1 MAEPPLAANE
11 EPGADGVPAANEL
24 PAAVPD
30 PQSHKRVPYV
40 WILPA
45 LVVLAGAFVAIQQKI
60 AQGTSIEIGFR
71 TADDLEPNKT
81 KIRYKAV
88 EIGEVTAIH
97 VAKDRKQVI
106 VTAKIHR
113 DAGDYLVADT
123 RFWVVRPR
131 VTGGNVTGLGTLVSG
146 AYIDVDVGHSS
157 VKRRTYTGLEAP
169 VVTSGLPGRQIILH
183 AEDIGSLTIGSTVFY
198 RHIPAGE
205 VVAYDLD
212 PGGASVTI
220 KVFIN
225 SPYDAYVTAATRFWQ
240 ASGVDMSISSDGVR
254 LHAESLASILEGG
267 VAFQQ
272 AAGSTSTAPVAEDT
286 SFRLFPDRDRAM
298 QEPNASVQTFVMY
311 FKGSLRGLSVGA
323 AVDLRGIT
331 IGEVKKLSVQYER
344 SAGVLRFPVEVDIFP
359 QRILGEPRAHD
370 HARGA
375 EDADDDGS
383 DAANRRLVDSLV
395 AHGMRAEIKSGNL
408 LTGQKYVALDMYS
421 GLASEHVNW
430 NEQPAVF
437 PTTSGVLDEIQD
449 SVGSIAKKLDK
460 VPFDQISARLISTMA
475 SLDQTLK
482 SSDKLLRQVN
492 DSIAPQVDATLKEAQ
507 EAMQNAKSALA
518 PDAPL
523 QTDLSATLL
532 QLSRAAKS
540 VSALVDYL
548 ERHPEALI
556 RGKPGD
562 EP

>member
-1 MAEPPLAANE
+1 M
-11 EPGADGVPAANEL
+11 
-24 PAAVPD
+24 
-30 PQSHKRVPYV
+30 
-40 WILPA
+40 
-45 LVVLAGAFVAIQQKI
+45 
-60 AQGTSIEIGFR
+60 
-71 TADDLEPNKT
+71 
-81 KIRYKAV
+81 
-88 EIGEVTAIH
+88 
-97 VAKDRKQVI
+97 
-106 VTAKIHR
+106 
-113 DAGDYLVADT
+113 
-123 RFWVVRPR
+123 
-131 VTGGNVTGLGTLVSG
+131 
-146 AYIDVDVGHSS
+146 
-157 VKRRTYTGLEAP
+157 
-169 VVTSGLPGRQIILH
+169 VTSGLPGRQIILH

-225 SPYDAYVTAATRFWQ
+225 SPYDAYVTAATRIWQ

-254 LHAESLASILEGG
+254 LHTESLASILEGG

-272 AAGSTSTAPVAEDT
+272 VGGSSSTAPVAEDT
-286 SFRLFPDRDRAM
+286 SFRLFPDRDHAM

-323 AVDLRGIT
+323 PVDLRGIT

-370 HARGA
+370 HAHGA
-375 EDADDDGS
+375 EDASDDGS

-408 LTGQKYVALDMYS
+408 LTGQKYVALDMSS

-430 NEQPAVF
+430 NERPAVF

>member
-1 MAEPPLAANE
+1 MAEPPLPPDE
-11 EPGADGVPAANEL
+11 RPAADEL

-30 PQSHKRVPYV
+30 PRSHRRVPYV
-40 WILPA
+40 WMLPA
-45 LVVLAGAFVAIQQKI
+45 LVVLTGAFVAIQQKI
-60 AQGTSIEIGFR
+60 AQGTSIEIGFH

-88 EIGEVTAIH
+88 EIGEVTAIR

-113 DAGDYLVADT
+113 DASDYLVADT

-131 VTGGNVTGLGTLVSG
+131 VNGGNVTGLGTLVSG
-146 AYIDVDVGHSS
+146 AYISVDVGHSS
-157 VKRRTYTGLEAP
+157 VKRRAFTGLEVPP
-169 VVTSGLPGRQIILH
+169 VVTSGLPGRQFTLH

-220 KVFIN
+220 KVFVN

-240 ASGVDMSISSDGVR
+240 ASGVDMSISSDGVK
-254 LHAESLASILEGG
+254 LHTESLASILEGG

-272 AAGSTSTAPVAEDT
+272 AAGSTSTAPAAEDS
-286 SFRLFPDRDRAM
+286 SFRLFPDHDRAM

-323 AVDLRGIT
+323 PVDLRGIT
-331 IGEVKKLSVQYER
+331 IGEVKKLSVEYER
-344 SAGVLRFPVEVDIFP
+344 SAGVLRFPVQVDIFP
-359 QRILGEPRAHD
+359 QRILGEPQTHD
-370 HARGA
+370 HAHDAADGA
-375 EDADDDGS
+375 DGP
-383 DAANRRLVDSLV
+383 DTANRRLVDSLV
-395 AHGMRAEIKSGNL
+395 AHGMRAEIRTGNL
-408 LTGQKYVALDMYS
+408 LTGQKYVALDIY
-421 GLASEHVNW
+421 GGIASEHVNW

-437 PTTSGVLDEIQD
+437 PTTSGALDELQD

-460 VPFDQISARLISTMA
+460 IPFDQISARLMSTMA

-482 SSDKLLRQVN
+482 SSDKLLHQVN
-492 DSIAPQVDATLKEAQ
+492 DSIAPQVDATLKEAR

-540 VSALVDYL
+540 VSALVEYL